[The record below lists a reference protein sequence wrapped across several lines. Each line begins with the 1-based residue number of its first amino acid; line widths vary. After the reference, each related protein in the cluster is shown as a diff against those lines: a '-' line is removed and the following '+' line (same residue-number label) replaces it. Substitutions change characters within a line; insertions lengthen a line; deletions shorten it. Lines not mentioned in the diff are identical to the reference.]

1 MQLFWATSRV
11 LIAFSTLL
19 VGASAGAQSPRT
31 NLGVLTCTLGEQG
44 EAQGPTVGE
53 GRAMRCV
60 FKSTVEGVEQTFSGV
75 IRKVAQGQI
84 PSGKLVMIWVVQGP
98 EGSKQDPAM
107 LEQTYFAAP
116 ESGGAGLVGER
127 NPQIVLHAEAAD
139 SGPAGV
145 SVTVMQLKLL
155 AVPA

>member
-1 MQLFWATSRV
+1 
-11 LIAFSTLL
+11 
-19 VGASAGAQSPRT
+19 
-31 NLGVLTCTLGEQG
+31 
-44 EAQGPTVGE
+44 
-53 GRAMRCV
+53 MRCV
-60 FKSTVEGVEQTFSGV
+60 FKPAADGAEQTFSGL

-98 EGSKQDPAM
+98 GGSKNDPAV

-116 ESGGAGLVGER
+116 EGGGAGSALIGER
-127 NPQIVLHAEAAD
+127 NPEIVLHAESAD

-145 SVTVMQLKLL
+145 SVTVMQLKIL